1 MGTSVSTLLV
11 ACKMQKKK
19 KSTYMCV
26 CVCDLWA
33 YLFALKGLK
42 ASRITPRIRA
52 YWSYRIRTAS
62 FLLVPTPE
70 PGFVQDSGPQAR
82 AVSFFRAWGLRDRGM
97 TVFYQKKHLTHLKSL
112 ELHLPQDARC
122 TAMQLTS
129 VSLVQNGSK
138 RPSKRAGV
146 AVRG

>member
-1 MGTSVSTLLV
+1 MALVPEHDKCAVSVRGILTWNALVPRDQRSQDPQSPNVHQRWKMGTSVSTLLV

-62 FLLVPTPE
+62 FLLVPTPV

-97 TVFYQKKHLTHLKSL
+97 TVF
-112 ELHLPQDARC
+112 
-122 TAMQLTS
+122 
-129 VSLVQNGSK
+129 LV
-138 RPSKRAGV
+138 
-146 AVRG
+146 

>member
-1 MGTSVSTLLV
+1 
-11 ACKMQKKK
+11 
-19 KSTYMCV
+19 
-26 CVCDLWA
+26 
-33 YLFALKGLK
+33 
-42 ASRITPRIRA
+42 
-52 YWSYRIRTAS
+52 
-62 FLLVPTPE
+62 
-70 PGFVQDSGPQAR
+70 
-82 AVSFFRAWGLRDRGM
+82 M

-112 ELHLPQDARC
+112 ELHLPQDVRC

>member
-1 MGTSVSTLLV
+1 
-11 ACKMQKKK
+11 
-19 KSTYMCV
+19 
-26 CVCDLWA
+26 
-33 YLFALKGLK
+33 
-42 ASRITPRIRA
+42 
-52 YWSYRIRTAS
+52 
-62 FLLVPTPE
+62 
-70 PGFVQDSGPQAR
+70 
-82 AVSFFRAWGLRDRGM
+82 M
-97 TVFYQKKHLTHLKSL
+97 TVFYQKKHLTHLLKSL